1 MTTIKPKHLAGNLWG
16 DIDQLW
22 EDNGQIYRITDDVT
36 KLRQYSIL
44 PNPDIIIGYTAA
56 FGRSDDGQELH
67 QALGAHMQIGIN
79 RLPAKQPGESR
90 TVKSTLE
97 TQDQQDDYC
106 DVPQAKLPKGQK
118 NIWQRGHLLAREL
131 ANINHEPLN
140 FMTLTPYANSGSTEI
155 HQVNGNNP
163 EGMLY
168 YENRLHDWLTDHQDC
183 LLDYAVFP
191 IYDAPSITKSLAP
204 RRIQLQ
210 YCGISKNGNLIPI
223 PIKVPDSV
231 RSHVYKGAIMSVTLN
246 NIQPGVPIDY
256 YHGIAISPK
265 RRKRA

>member
-1 MTTIKPKHLAGNLWG
+1 MTTIKPKHLAGNLW
-16 DIDQLW
+16 
-22 EDNGQIYRITDDVT
+22 EDNGQTYRITDDVT
-36 KLRQYSIL
+36 KLRQYNVL

-56 FGRSDDGQELH
+56 FGKSDDGQELH
-67 QALGAHMQIGIN
+67 QALGAHMQIGID
-79 RLPAKQPGESR
+79 RLPAKQPGELR

-97 TQDQQDDYC
+97 TQDQQDEYC

-168 YENRLHDWLTDHQDC
+168 YENRLYDWLTDHQDC

-191 IYDAPSITKSLAP
+191 IYDAPSIAESLAP

-210 YCGISKNGNLIPI
+210 YCGISENGDLIPI
-223 PIKVPDSV
+223 PIKVPDSI
-231 RSHVYKGAIMSVTLN
+231 RSHTYKGAIMSVTLN
-246 NIQPGVPIDY
+246 NIQPGVPVDY
-256 YHGIAISPK
+256 YHGIAIPPK
-265 RRKRA
+265 REKKGIADENTN